1 MSALHWAAS
10 LNLVDIVKLLF
21 EYDANANILDLKID
35 NCDICFINSHL
46 SAHDY
51 NNKKRII
58 VCFNYLIK
66 IKKIFYLYKF

>member
-1 MSALHWAAS
+1 MPHV
-10 LNLVDIVKLLF
+10 NYNTVDWIRLGFFGLYGNKG
-21 EYDANANILDLKID
+21 ANILDLKID